1 MHYTLSITD
10 GYIIGVCESEKPYS
24 NQITKAERDEVF
36 NRLMS
41 RPTAEEGYQYMLR
54 ADTMEWEL
62 VELPQPSEDDEL
74 DDAEALAI
82 ITGESE

>member
-1 MHYTLSITD
+1 MNYCLSIAD
-10 GYIIGVCESEKPYS
+10 GYIVGVCESESHFP
-24 NQITKAERDEVF
+24 NEITKAERDAVF
-36 NRLMS
+36 NKLMS
-41 RPTAEEGYQYMLR
+41 KPKAEEGYQYMLK

-82 ITGESE
+82 ITGGES

>member
-1 MHYTLSITD
+1 MHYTLSIAD

-24 NQITKAERDEVF
+24 NEISKAERDETF
-36 NRLMS
+36 NLLMS
-41 RPTAEEGYQYMLR
+41 RPKAEEGYQYMLK
-54 ADTMEWEL
+54 ADTKEWKL

-82 ITGESE
+82 ITGESA

>member
-1 MHYTLSITD
+1 MHYTLSIAD
-10 GYIIGVCESEKPYS
+10 GYIIGVCESEGHFPS
-24 NQITKAERDEVF
+24 EITKAERDEIF

-41 RPTAEEGYQYMLR
+41 RPTAEEGYQYMLK

-62 VELPQPSEDDEL
+62 VAIPQPSEDDEL

-82 ITGESE
+82 ITGGES

>member
-1 MHYTLSITD
+1 MHYTLSIAN

-24 NQITKAERDEVF
+24 NEITKAERDEIF
-36 NRLMS
+36 NTLMS
-41 RPTAEEGYQYMLR
+41 RPKAEEGYQYMLK

-74 DDAEALAI
+74 DNSEALSI